1 MDHNAEKEKQ
11 DISLPNEEDDGHP
24 EIAELINTSGHV
36 QQLDRNFGFW
46 SICAVSVVAD
56 NAWGASAGSLVRAS
70 LSRYHHES
78 FVLTSYPLGDGI
90 L

>member
-1 MDHNAEKEKQ
+1 MQEKMDDDVKKEKQ
-11 DISLPNEEDDGHP
+11 QGELPAVENDGHP

-70 LSRYHHES
+70 SSHDNNR
-78 FVLTSYPLGDGI
+78 
-90 L
+90 